1 MSPPNSSSRPACAFL
16 HRVRMDSVPLLHRYY
31 RKLRL
36 PAILPLASL
45 RLGCAY
51 HLRVCSF
58 APAGGQTQPP
68 RAGNLGCGVPLS
80 ACQVSVEMA
89 GPPRF
94 LGSPSAYMPCSSTPA
109 GPRHQASSVLRC
121 CLPSSRRR
129 RLPQCGHFGAQS
141 HGLHAR
147 CLRFAAAVTRRHARL
162 ASGWWLVPLPGGIAR
177 RVRSGRFRPLDHVI
191 SWRPP
196 SQAFPWRSKI

>member
-1 MSPPNSSSRPACAFL
+1 
-16 HRVRMDSVPLLHRYY
+16 MDSVPLLHRYY

-162 ASGWWLVPLPGGIAR
+162 ASGGWPTLSARDWLPAGLLTQ
-177 RVRSGRFRPLDHVI
+177 FHVKLRLTI
-191 SWRPP
+191 P
-196 SQAFPWRSKI
+196 SDQAFLAHRDLTLGL